1 MKNITK
7 IWVSLLLPVL
17 VGCGSARNVSDST
30 MVSRNNYV
38 ERIVIDSVVVHD
50 SIYIKEKADTVYYTK
65 YHTLYKERL
74 RVDTIFCCD
83 TIYCDREI
91 YVEKS
96 AATHS
101 WKPATML
108 LLCSVSLFLLWRTGV
123 LRVLW
128 NLILKLCE
136 LCIKVFRLKE

>member
-1 MKNITK
+1 
-7 IWVSLLLPVL
+7 
-17 VGCGSARNVSDST
+17 

-108 LLCSVSLFLLWRTGV
+108 LL
-123 LRVLW
+123 
-128 NLILKLCE
+128 
-136 LCIKVFRLKE
+136 